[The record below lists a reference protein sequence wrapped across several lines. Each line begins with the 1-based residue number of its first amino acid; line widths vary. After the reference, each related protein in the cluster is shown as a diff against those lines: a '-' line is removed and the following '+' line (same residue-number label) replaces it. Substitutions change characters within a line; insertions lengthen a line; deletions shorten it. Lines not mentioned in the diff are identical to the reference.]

1 MQPDRR
7 RRRTRRRTSHT
18 RAVSEPEPDAARAAG
33 AKDGG
38 GAIVRRVAR
47 HAGGWTLGALAV
59 AAVAFLYR
67 KDIPAAANAIATAR
81 LGWLLALLLLAL
93 LGLAA
98 FGLLFRS
105 GQTAAGAHVAL
116 WEGIELGNAAYALNL
131 VVKSSG
137 LAGVVVF
144 TRRARAR
151 GEPHGRAVA
160 GYLLAT
166 VLNHFAFA
174 AVLLAAL
181 ATLLLAG
188 RFTAIDAAASAVFG
202 VYLGFHIVLIVAAAR
217 SRSLVRAVYA
227 APRRALDRL
236 RRALRLARRPVRE
249 PSAHADELFDAIALI
264 RTRPLRSL
272 PVAGWAISVDLVHV
286 LWVYAAVQAVGGGA
300 GLDAALVAYGVA
312 TLFGIVGIVPGG
324 LGFVELGMTAA
335 LVSYGMPTPAAAA
348 ATVLYRVAEL
358 WLPLA
363 AGALASRRLR
373 RPVPVR
379 A

>member
-1 MQPDRR
+1 M
-7 RRRTRRRTSHT
+7 
-18 RAVSEPEPDAARAAG
+18 SERSEHEGGPRSPARRAAG
-33 AKDGG
+33 
-38 GAIVRRVAR
+38 
-47 HAGGWTLGALAV
+47 HAAGWALAVLAV
-59 AAVAFLYR
+59 AAVAFIYR
-67 KDIPAAANAIATAR
+67 KDIPAAGHAIATAR
-81 LGWLLALLLLAL
+81 PAWLLALLVLAL
-93 LGLAA
+93 LGLAT
-98 FGLLFRS
+98 FGLLFRA
-105 GQTAAGAHVAL
+105 GQTAAGARVGL

-151 GEPHGRAVA
+151 AEPHGRAVA

-166 VLNHFAFA
+166 VLSHFAFA

-181 ATLLLAG
+181 AALLLGG
-188 RFTAIDAAASAVFG
+188 RFTAVDAAASAVFA
-202 VYLGFHIVLIVAAAR
+202 VYLGFHVVVVVAAAR
-217 SRSLVRAVYA
+217 SRALVRAVYA
-227 APRRALDRL
+227 GPRRALDRV
-236 RRALRLARRPVRE
+236 RRILRL
-249 PSAHADELFDAIALI
+249 PSRAATGPSEHADELFDAIALI
-264 RTRPLRSL
+264 RTRPRRSL

-286 LWVYAAVQAVGGGA
+286 LWVYAAVQAVGGGV
-300 GLDAALVAYGVA
+300 GLEAALVAYGVA

-335 LVSYGMPTPAAAA
+335 LVSYGMPTAAAAA

-373 RPVPVR
+373 RTALVGS
-379 A
+379 

>member
-1 MQPDRR
+1 M
-7 RRRTRRRTSHT
+7 S
-18 RAVSEPEPDAARAAG
+18 AADSRG
-33 AKDGG
+33 VTTGKF
-38 GAIVRRVAR
+38 AR
-47 HAGGWTLGALAV
+47 HAGGWALAVLAV

-67 KDIPAAANAIATAR
+67 KDIPAAARAIATAR
-81 LGWLLALLLLAL
+81 PAWLVLLLLLAL

-98 FGLLFRS
+98 FGLLFRA
-105 GQTAAGAHVAL
+105 GQTAAGAKVAL

-151 GEPHGRAVA
+151 DEPHGRAVA

-166 VLNHFAFA
+166 VLSHFAFA

-181 ATLLLAG
+181 ATLLFAG
-188 RFTAIDAAASAVFG
+188 RFTAIDAAASAVFA
-202 VYLGFHIVLIVAAAR
+202 VYLGFHVVLIVAAAR

-227 APRRALDRL
+227 APRRALDRI
-236 RRALRLARRPVRE
+236 RRALRLAGRSVGE

-264 RTRPLRSL
+264 RTRPRRSV

-286 LWVYAAVQAVGGGA
+286 LWVYVAVQAVGGGA

-335 LVSYGMPTPAAAA
+335 LVSYGMPTAGAAA

-373 RPVPVR
+373 RPAPVR
-379 A
+379 S